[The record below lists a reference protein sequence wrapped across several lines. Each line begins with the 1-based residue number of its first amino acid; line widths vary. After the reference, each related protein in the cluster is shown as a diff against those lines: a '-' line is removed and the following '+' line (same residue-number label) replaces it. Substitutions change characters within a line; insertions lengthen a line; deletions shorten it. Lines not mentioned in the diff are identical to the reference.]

1 MPKAPIQTRYN
12 NLLVPFGISEII
24 KDDSEFISKFT
35 SVAHP
40 TFKIYPKTLF
50 NKDVTWVD
58 GFLELYNTTPIKRC
72 LAVYCPN
79 DIIFKPVMVNK
90 NHSFPQIWVEVGVQ
104 IQAVHLQEKARE
116 ECLLICEDIKYTL
129 VEAGKNLS
137 KIITNPYT
145 GVTENFQV
153 EYIDIVD
160 FTPLQMDS
168 FNNNF
173 WTCITLM
180 QFQVST
186 I

>member
-1 MPKAPIQTRYN
+1 MPKAPSITRYN
-12 NLLVPFGISEII
+12 NLLVPFAISEII
-24 KDDSEFISKFT
+24 KDDAEFISKFT
-35 SVAHP
+35 SIAHP

-50 NKDVTWVD
+50 NKDVSWVD
-58 GFLELYNTTPIKRC
+58 GFLELYNTVPIKRAI
-72 LAVYCPN
+72 AVYCPN
-79 DIIFKPVMVNK
+79 DIIFKPIAVDK
-90 NHSFPQIWVEVGVQ
+90 FQSFPQIWVEVGIQ

-116 ECLLICEDIKYTL
+116 ECLMICEDIKYTL
-129 VEAGKNLS
+129 AEESKNLS

-145 GVTENFQV
+145 GVSEHFQV
-153 EYIDIVD
+153 EKIDIVD